1 MCPRRIQMNSEMISI
16 HETATSVTEALDTRH
31 SIREYLSQPIPEEIL
46 KRIFEKALRSP
57 SWKNSQPWKV
67 HIVSGGKKDLLAE
80 ALTKAALESTPRPET
95 SWPESYPSDA
105 KKRMFDL
112 GMKIYGV
119 AGIDRKDK
127 EARDKFMLRNF
138 EFFGAPTAVFIT
150 SKFDLNFFVG
160 IDLGCFLQS
169 VLLLAREEGLGTCPQ
184 AALGAFPDV
193 VRNALTLPQEEK
205 VILGLSIGYPN
216 PDSELN
222 RFHTPRESAEDLIHF
237 Y

>member
-1 MCPRRIQMNSEMISI
+1 MNEELIPI
-16 HETATSVTEALDTRH
+16 HEVANTVSEAIETRH
-31 SIREYLSQPIPEEIL
+31 SIREYEQTPIPEEVL
-46 KRIFEKALRSP
+46 QRIFAKALRSP

-67 HIVSGGKKDLLAE
+67 HILSGEKRKELAE
-80 ALTKAALESTPRPET
+80 SLTNAAKTSNPIPET
-95 SWPESYPSDA
+95 NWPESYPSDA

-127 EARDKFMLRNF
+127 EARDQFMLRNF
-138 EFFGAPTAVFIT
+138 SFFGAPTAVFIT

-169 VLLLAREEGLGTCPQ
+169 VLLLAREEGLGTFPQ

-193 VRNALTLPQEEK
+193 VRNALNLPKEEK
-205 VILGLSIGYPN
+205 VIMGLSIGYPKAN
-216 PDSELN
+216 SELN
-222 RFHTPRESAEDLIHF
+222 RYHTPREGADDLIRF

>member
-1 MCPRRIQMNSEMISI
+1 MNSEMISI
-16 HETATSVTEALDTRH
+16 HESAKTTTEALETRH
-31 SIREYLSQPIPEEIL
+31 SIREYLEEPVPDEIL
-46 KRIFEKALRSP
+46 QRIFKKALRSP

-67 HIVSGGKKDLLAE
+67 HIVSGNKREELALG
-80 ALTKAALESTPRPET
+80 LTKAARESSPQPET
-95 SWPESYPSDA
+95 NWPESYPSDA

-127 EARDKFMLRNF
+127 EARDQFMLRNF

-169 VLLLAREEGLGTCPQ
+169 ILLLAREEGLGTCPQ

-193 VRNALTLPQEEK
+193 VRNHLGLPKEEK
-205 VILGLSIGYPN
+205 VILGLSIGYPK

-222 RFHTPRESAEDLIHF
+222 RFHTPRESAEDLLRF

>member
-1 MCPRRIQMNSEMISI
+1 MNPELISI
-16 HETATSVTEALDTRH
+16 HEVTKTVSEAMNTRH
-31 SIREYLSQPIPEEIL
+31 SIREYDPKPIPEEIL
-46 KRIFEKALRSP
+46 NRIFETSLRSP

-67 HIVSGGKKDLLAE
+67 HIVSGAKKELLAE
-80 ALTKAALESTPRPET
+80 KLTKTAKKSAPTPET

-127 EARDKFMLRNF
+127 EARDQFMLRNF
-138 EFFGAPTAVFIT
+138 SFFGAPTAVFIT

-184 AALGAFPDV
+184 AALGAFPEV
-193 VRNALTLPQEEK
+193 VRETLGLANEEK
-205 VILGLSIGYPN
+205 VIMGLSIGYPKA
-216 PDSELN
+216 DSDLN
-222 RFHTPRESAEDLIHF
+222 RYHTPREGSSDLIRFH
-237 Y
+237 

>member
-1 MCPRRIQMNSEMISI
+1 MNLESISI
-16 HETATSVTEALDTRH
+16 HEVAKSVSEAMDTRH
-31 SIREYLSQPIPEEIL
+31 SIREYETTPIPEDL
-46 KRIFEKALRSP
+46 LNRIFEKALRSP

-67 HIVSGGKKDLLAE
+67 HIVSGEKRNSLAS
-80 ALTKAALESTPRPET
+80 ALTNAATGSQPTPET
-95 SWPESYPSDA
+95 NWPESYPSDA

-127 EARDKFMLRNF
+127 EARDQFMLRNF
-138 EFFGAPTAVFIT
+138 SFFGAPTAVFIT

-184 AALGAFPDV
+184 AALGAFPEV
-193 VRNALTLPQEEK
+193 VRNELGLPKEEK
-205 VILGLSIGYPN
+205 VIMGISIGYPKAQ
-216 PDSELN
+216 SELN
-222 RFHTPRESAEDLIHF
+222 RFHTPREEASDLIRF

>member
-1 MCPRRIQMNSEMISI
+1 MNLESISI
-16 HETATSVTEALDTRH
+16 HEVAKSVSEAMDTRH
-31 SIREYLSQPIPEEIL
+31 SIREYETTPIPEDL
-46 KRIFEKALRSP
+46 LNRIFEKALRSP

-67 HIVSGGKKDLLAE
+67 HIVSGEKRNSLAN
-80 ALTKAALESTPRPET
+80 ALTNAATGSQPTPET
-95 SWPESYPSDA
+95 NWPESYPSDA

-127 EARDKFMLRNF
+127 EARDQFMLRNF
-138 EFFGAPTAVFIT
+138 SFFGAPTAVFIT

-184 AALGAFPDV
+184 AALGAFPEV
-193 VRNALTLPQEEK
+193 VRNELGLPKEEK
-205 VILGLSIGYPN
+205 VIMGISIGYPKAQ
-216 PDSELN
+216 SELN
-222 RFHTPRESAEDLIHF
+222 RFHTPREEASDLIRF

>member
-1 MCPRRIQMNSEMISI
+1 MMNQELISI
-16 HETATSVTEALDTRH
+16 HEVAKSVTEAMDTRH
-31 SIREYLSQPIPEEIL
+31 SIREYESKPIPEDVL
-46 KRIFEKALRSP
+46 RRVFEKALRSP

-67 HIVSGGKKDLLAE
+67 HIVSGEKKNSLAL
-80 ALTKAALESTPRPET
+80 ALTSAAKESPPTPET
-95 SWPESYPSDA
+95 GWPESYPSDA

-127 EARDKFMLRNF
+127 EARDQFMLRNF
-138 EFFGAPTAVFIT
+138 SFFGAPTAVFIT

-169 VLLLAREEGLGTCPQ
+169 ILLLAREEGLGTCPQ
-184 AALGAFPDV
+184 AALGAFPEV
-193 VRNALTLPQEEK
+193 VRSELGLPGEEK
-205 VILGLSIGYPN
+205 VIMGLSIGYPKAES
-216 PDSELN
+216 DLN
-222 RFHTPRESAEDLIHF
+222 RFHTPREGSSDLIRF

>member
-1 MCPRRIQMNSEMISI
+1 MNQELISI
-16 HETATSVTEALDTRH
+16 HEVAKTVTEAMDTRH
-31 SIREYLSQPIPEEIL
+31 SIREYESKEVPQEIL
-46 KRIFEKALRSP
+46 QRIFTKALRSP

-67 HIVSGGKKDLLAE
+67 HIVSGEKRKELSE
-80 ALTKAALESTPRPET
+80 ALTNAAKSSSPTPET
-95 SWPESYPSDA
+95 GWPESYPSDA

-127 EARDKFMLRNF
+127 EARDEFMLRNF
-138 EFFGAPTAVFIT
+138 SFFGAPTAVFIT

-184 AALGAFPDV
+184 AALGAFPV
-193 VRNALTLPQEEK
+193 MVRNALDLPNEEK
-205 VILGLSIGYPN
+205 VIMGLSIGYPKAN
-216 PDSELN
+216 SDLN
-222 RFHTPRESAEDLIHF
+222 RYHTPREEANDLIRV

>member
-1 MCPRRIQMNSEMISI
+1 MNQEMISI
-16 HETATSVTEALDTRH
+16 HDVAKTVTEAMNTRH
-31 SIREYLSQPIPEEIL
+31 SIREYEGAPIPEEVL
-46 KRIFEKALRSP
+46 QRIFTKALRSP

-67 HIVSGGKKDLLAE
+67 HIVSGEKRKELSE
-80 ALTKAALESTPRPET
+80 ALTDAAKSSNPTPET
-95 SWPESYPSDA
+95 NWPESYPSDA

-127 EARDKFMLRNF
+127 EARDEFMLRNF
-138 EFFGAPTAVFIT
+138 SFFGAPTAVFIT

-184 AALGAFPDV
+184 AALGAFPVV
-193 VRNALTLPQEEK
+193 VRNALGLPNEEK
-205 VILGLSIGYPN
+205 VIMGLSIGYPKAN
-216 PDSELN
+216 SDLN
-222 RFHTPRESAEDLIHF
+222 RYHTPREEANDLIRV

>member
-1 MCPRRIQMNSEMISI
+1 MNSEMISI
-16 HETATSVTEALDTRH
+16 HEITTTVTEALETRH
-31 SIREYLSQPIPEEIL
+31 SIREYLPKPISEETL
-46 KRIFEKALRSP
+46 KRIFEKALRTP
-57 SWKNSQPWKV
+57 SWKNSQPWKI
-67 HIVSGGKKDLLAE
+67 HIVSGEKRDRLAAE
-80 ALTKAALESTPRPET
+80 LTKAARESTPHPET
-95 SWPESYPSDA
+95 NWPESYPSDA

-127 EARDKFMLRNF
+127 EARDQFMLRNF

-160 IDLGCFLQS
+160 IDLGCFVQS

-193 VRNALTLPQEEK
+193 VRGSLELPKEEK
-205 VILGLSIGYPN
+205 VIMGLSIGYPK

-222 RFHTPRESAEDLIHF
+222 RFHTPRESAEDLIRF

>member
-1 MCPRRIQMNSEMISI
+1 MNPELISI
-16 HETATSVTEALDTRH
+16 HEVTKTVSEAMNTRH
-31 SIREYLSQPIPEEIL
+31 SIREYDRKPIPEEIL
-46 KRIFEKALRSP
+46 NRIFETSLRSP

-67 HIVSGGKKDLLAE
+67 HIVSGAKKELLAE
-80 ALTKAALESTPRPET
+80 KLTKTAKESAPTPET

-127 EARDKFMLRNF
+127 EARDQFMLRNF
-138 EFFGAPTAVFIT
+138 SFFGTPTAVFIT

-184 AALGAFPDV
+184 AALGAFPEV
-193 VRNALTLPQEEK
+193 VRETLGLANEEK
-205 VILGLSIGYPN
+205 VIMGLSIGYPKA
-216 PDSELN
+216 DSDLN
-222 RFHTPRESAEDLIHF
+222 RYHTPREGLSDLIRFH
-237 Y
+237 

>member
-1 MCPRRIQMNSEMISI
+1 MNQELISI
-16 HETATSVTEALDTRH
+16 HEVAKSVTEAMETRH
-31 SIREYLSQPIPEEIL
+31 SIREYETTPIPEEVL
-46 KRIFEKALRSP
+46 KRIFETSLRSP

-67 HIVSGGKKDLLAE
+67 HIISGAKKEKLADS
-80 ALTKAALESTPRPET
+80 LTKAAMESSPAPET
-95 SWPESYPSDA
+95 NWPESYPSDA

-127 EARDKFMLRNF
+127 EARDQFMLRNF
-138 EFFGAPTAVFIT
+138 SFFGAPTAVFIT

-184 AALGAFPDV
+184 AALGAFPQV
-193 VRNALTLPQEEK
+193 VRNELNLPNDEK
-205 VILGLSIGYPN
+205 VIMGLSIGYPKPN
-216 PDSELN
+216 SDLN
-222 RFHTPRESAEDLIHF
+222 RFHTPREESSDLLRF

>member
-1 MCPRRIQMNSEMISI
+1 MNSEMISI
-16 HETATSVTEALDTRH
+16 HEKTATVTEALETRH
-31 SIREYLSQPIPEEIL
+31 SIREYLPQPIPETTL
-46 KRIFEKALRSP
+46 KTIFEKALRTP

-67 HIVSGGKKDLLAE
+67 HIVSGEKKDLLARD
-80 ALTKAALESTPRPET
+80 LTKAARESTPQPET
-95 SWPESYPSDA
+95 NWPESYPSDA

-127 EARDKFMLRNF
+127 EARDQFMLRNF
-138 EFFGAPTAVFIT
+138 AFFGAPTAVFIT

-160 IDLGCFLQS
+160 IDLGCFVQS

-193 VRNALTLPQEEK
+193 VRASLELPKEEK
-205 VILGLSIGYPN
+205 VIMGLSIGYPK
-216 PDSELN
+216 PDSDLN
-222 RFHTPRESAEDLIHF
+222 RFHTPRESAEDLVRF

>member
-1 MCPRRIQMNSEMISI
+1 MMNQELISI
-16 HETATSVTEALDTRH
+16 HEVAKSVSEAMDTRH
-31 SIREYLSQPIPEEIL
+31 SIREYESKPIPEDVL
-46 KRIFEKALRSP
+46 RRVFEKALRSP

-67 HIVSGGKKDLLAE
+67 HIVSGDKKNSMAH
-80 ALTKAALESTPRPET
+80 ALTIAAKGSPPTPET
-95 SWPESYPSDA
+95 GWPESYPSDA

-127 EARDKFMLRNF
+127 EARDQFMLRNF
-138 EFFGAPTAVFIT
+138 SFFGAPTAIFIT

-169 VLLLAREEGLGTCPQ
+169 ILLLAREEGLGTCPQ
-184 AALGAFPDV
+184 AALGAFPEV
-193 VRNALTLPQEEK
+193 VRSELGLPGEEK
-205 VILGLSIGYPN
+205 VIMGLSIGYPKAES
-216 PDSELN
+216 DLN
-222 RFHTPRESAEDLIHF
+222 RFHTPREGSSDLIRF

>member
-1 MCPRRIQMNSEMISI
+1 MNLESISI
-16 HETATSVTEALDTRH
+16 HEVAKSVSEAMDTRH
-31 SIREYLSQPIPEEIL
+31 SIREYETKPIPEDL
-46 KRIFEKALRSP
+46 LNRIFEKALRSP

-67 HIVSGGKKDLLAE
+67 HIVSGEKRNSLAS
-80 ALTKAALESTPRPET
+80 ALTNAATGSLPTPET
-95 SWPESYPSDA
+95 NWPESYPSDA

-127 EARDKFMLRNF
+127 EARDQFMLRNF
-138 EFFGAPTAVFIT
+138 SFFGAPTAVFIT

-184 AALGAFPDV
+184 AALGAFPEV
-193 VRNALTLPQEEK
+193 VRNELGLPKEEK
-205 VILGLSIGYPN
+205 VIMGLSIGYPKAE
-216 PDSELN
+216 SELN
-222 RFHTPRESAEDLIHF
+222 RFHTPREEASDLIRF

>member
-1 MCPRRIQMNSEMISI
+1 MNLESISI
-16 HETATSVTEALDTRH
+16 HEVAKSVSEAMDTRH
-31 SIREYLSQPIPEEIL
+31 SIREYETKPIPEDL
-46 KRIFEKALRSP
+46 LNRIFEKALRSP

-67 HIVSGGKKDLLAE
+67 HIVSGEKRNSLAS
-80 ALTKAALESTPRPET
+80 ALTNAATGSQPTPET
-95 SWPESYPSDA
+95 NWPESYPSDA

-127 EARDKFMLRNF
+127 EARDQFMLRNF
-138 EFFGAPTAVFIT
+138 SFFGAPTAVFIT

-184 AALGAFPDV
+184 AALGAFPEV
-193 VRNALTLPQEEK
+193 VRNELGLPKEEK
-205 VILGLSIGYPN
+205 VIMGISIGYPKAQ
-216 PDSELN
+216 SELN
-222 RFHTPRESAEDLIHF
+222 RFHTPREEASDLIRF

>member
-1 MCPRRIQMNSEMISI
+1 MNQELISI
-16 HETATSVTEALDTRH
+16 HEIAKTVTEAMDTRH
-31 SIREYLSQPIPEEIL
+31 SIREYEGAPIPEEVL
-46 KRIFEKALRSP
+46 QRIFTKALRSP

-67 HIVSGGKKDLLAE
+67 HIVSGEKRKELSE
-80 ALTKAALESTPRPET
+80 ALTDAAKSSNPTPET
-95 SWPESYPSDA
+95 NWPESYPSDA

-127 EARDKFMLRNF
+127 EARDEFMLRNF
-138 EFFGAPTAVFIT
+138 SFFGAPTAVFIT

-184 AALGAFPDV
+184 AALGAFPVV
-193 VRNALTLPQEEK
+193 VRNALGLPNEEK
-205 VILGLSIGYPN
+205 VIMGLSIGYPKAN
-216 PDSELN
+216 SDLN
-222 RFHTPRESAEDLIHF
+222 RYHTPREEANDLIRV